1 VARSLLEQLT
11 QIRRSRTYDDAV
23 SDVYNSAVAEPTVSG
38 SLQEDLNVIRTLM
51 KSVKG
56 SSYWYSDLGG
66 YFDPTDTTAGNAENK
81 DLNLTNIKNNTLD
94 SKTVIVAV
102 SEDNSGS
109 NYTVSGTSTGF
120 LMTST
125 AQYALPTNRT
135 GLPVFNSVTNSG
147 TYYDEG
153 GADNVC
159 RIDVIDA
166 DTDAEIQ
173 DGSGNIIYA
182 KFHDAA
188 DNGGTGTGTDVYV
201 RFYANDAVCDLSTA
215 TPTPTS
221 VKIVYPRRKLMS
233 NMAEYE
239 WMRTD
244 FVNSWEGDVE
254 LMEDVSNL
262 WSFTGASDG
271 DTEAGPFT
279 NESGNYILTS
289 GPNDLESAI
298 DLLNTEVG
306 DRTYTTA
313 TYLTDGED
321 ITDSLDALSEA
332 VIANDGDIS
341 TNASNIASNA
351 SDISTLQSSMS
362 TAETDITNLE
372 AAVGSDTGTAGLD
385 YSSNNYV
392 SDTDSLEVA
401 IGKLDAAISSSSAA
415 KYIETTSGDITK
427 NVEHSLPAGAV
438 SAGGY
443 TQCSTAGQEGKNMDV
458 FVSGQLLAADTGA
471 AGANADRDYGETT
484 TSGVTFRFDIPSG
497 TNITYVIRQ

>member
-38 SLQEDLNVIRTLM
+38 SLQEDLNVVRTLM
-51 KSVKG
+51 KHIKG

-166 DTDAEIQ
+166 DTEAEIQ
-173 DGSGNIIYA
+173 DGSGNTIYA

-188 DNGGTGTGTDVYV
+188 DNSGTGTGTDVYV

-279 NESGNYILTS
+279 NESGNFILAS

-306 DRTYTTA
+306 DRTYTQA

-321 ITDSLDALSEA
+321 ITVSLDALSEA
-332 VIANDGDIS
+332 VIDNDGDIS
-341 TNASNIASNA
+341 TNASNIASNTSA
-351 SDISTLQSSMS
+351 ISGLTSSMS
-362 TAETDITNLE
+362 AAEADIDDLE
-372 AAVGSDTGTAGLD
+372 AAVGSSTGLAGLN

-392 SDTDSLEVA
+392 TDSTSLETA
-401 IGKLDAAISSSSAA
+401 IGALDAAISSSSAA
-415 KYIETTSGDITK
+415 KYVETTSGDITK

-443 TQCSTAGQEGKNMDV
+443 TPDSTAGQEGKNMDV

-484 TSGVTFRFDIPSG
+484 TSGITFRFDIPTG